1 MIWAVCF
8 LTFLIGIGFGVWF
21 SVEHYEDRVNSLSSR
36 LDHTQVV
43 LREVSFRLN
52 DIDKGK

>member
-21 SVEHYEDRVNSLSSR
+21 SVELYEDKVNTLSDRVN
-36 LDHTQVV
+36 HTQVI
-43 LREVSFRLN
+43 LREFGFRLN
-52 DIDKGK
+52 DLNKDT